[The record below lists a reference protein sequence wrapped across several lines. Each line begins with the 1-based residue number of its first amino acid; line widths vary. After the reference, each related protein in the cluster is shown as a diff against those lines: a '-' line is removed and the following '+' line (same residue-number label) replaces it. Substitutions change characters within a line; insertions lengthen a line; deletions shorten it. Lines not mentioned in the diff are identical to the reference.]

1 VSARS
6 KRRRSSFE
14 VPALAERGLSERQQ
28 RTLTAIGVV
37 LAVLIGGAG
46 LTVVVS
52 RLGVHDPVPEQGTST
67 ADIGLPHPEEYQAW
81 PSPALFGPI
90 ADRAAD
96 RTPLR
101 VEEVFAVKTVRS
113 DKLTL
118 KLLDRRLDPACAPV
132 MWGGSALARLAGTGC
147 SQAARGLYLSADR
160 RYVAQYTLFN
170 MANAKAAGEFVRQM
184 STLYRGG
191 GWVRALESETAT
203 FGTDGYAEGSGYAM
217 GHYAGFAWVARADGR
232 EPTAKDDFVGLA
244 LAARAAEKAVYRRV
258 VNVTGPSP
266 APAAG

>member
-1 VSARS
+1 MSARS
-6 KRRRSSFE
+6 KRRKASFD
-14 VPALAERGLSERQQ
+14 VPALSERGLNERQQ
-28 RTLTAIGVV
+28 RILTAVV
-37 LAVLIGGAG
+37 VILVVLIGGTA
-46 LTVVVS
+46 LTFVVS
-52 RLGVHDPVPEQGTST
+52 RLGVRDPVPEQGSA

-101 VEEVFAVKTVRS
+101 AEEVFAVKTVRS

-118 KLLDRRLDPACAPV
+118 KLLNRRLDSCAPA

-147 SQAARGLYLSADR
+147 SQAVRGLYLSADR

-170 MANAKAAGEFVRQM
+170 MANAKAAGDFVQQM
-184 STLYRGG
+184 ATLYRGG
-191 GWVRALESETAT
+191 GWVRALESDAAA

-217 GHYAGFAWVARADGR
+217 GHYAGFVWVARADGR
-232 EPTAKDDFVGLA
+232 EPTAKDDFVTLTLA
-244 LAARAAEKAVYRRV
+244 VRAGEKAVYRRV
-258 VNVTGPSP
+258 VAVTGPSSS
-266 APAAG
+266 PAAG